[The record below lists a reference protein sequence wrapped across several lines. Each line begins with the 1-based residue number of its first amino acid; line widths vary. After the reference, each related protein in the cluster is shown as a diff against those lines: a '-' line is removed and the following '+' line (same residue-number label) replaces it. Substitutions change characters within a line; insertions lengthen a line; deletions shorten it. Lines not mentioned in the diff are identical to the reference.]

1 MSSNS
6 CSFEQSFFL
15 FTYSMDSWIPMACIV
30 YFFLFRQKYRIAF
43 HCLSFLSHYIILM
56 IFDKFDQ
63 IVLSCLTNL
72 IKLQFIDRLLNA
84 DMTWHVLSFFPY
96 YKMMMW
102 HDTSSLKIFIL
113 ISNDEMTCH
122 DIIFADMIMMT

>member
-56 IFDKFDQ
+56 IFDKLDQ
-63 IVLSCLTNL
+63 IVPSCLTNL

-84 DMTWHVLSFFPY
+84 IWRDMFCHFFHTIKWWCGMTHHHSKFLYRYLMMKWHAMTLFLPTW
-96 YKMMMW
+96 
-102 HDTSSLKIFIL
+102 
-113 ISNDEMTCH
+113 
-122 DIIFADMIMMT
+122 